1 MNNTNVIQ
9 EVKFYDIYLDNF
21 LHFFNK
27 ILSWFP
33 WLNFYTE
40 DLLMQNIF
48 IIIFFLLLNSRNSY
62 YLLFYFLLIVF
73 NWSVILANYN
83 LEVLTGFLLVV
94 ELTAFLVLLLFL
106 LSINYEGKL
115 NNNKNSLFAG
125 WFFSMLFFLFFL
137 FLQFRPY
144 FFKDL
149 NPISYWDD
157 YYDALNTESM
167 NDLTGLY
174 LFYYSSHI
182 PIFILFIFLI
192 FIASLICVNIG
203 IISKIQVKQS
213 VQPLR
218 DVFNFMKDLLAF
230 NFKRTQNSY
239 HQQKRKATTRFVN
252 SNKPEAIETEEE
264 KLERLEKEKN
274 K

>member
-1 MNNTNVIQ
+1 MNIIVVQ
-9 EVKFYDIYLDNF
+9 QPKFYDIYLEYF
-21 LHFFNK
+21 TSFFGK

-48 IIIFFLLLNSRNSY
+48 ILIFFLLLNSRNSY
-62 YLLFYFLLIVF
+62 YLLSYFLVIVF
-73 NWSVILANYN
+73 NWAVIMANYN

-106 LSINYEGKL
+106 LSINYEGKF
-115 NNNKNSLFAG
+115 NNNKNSLFVG

-144 FFKDL
+144 FFKSL
-149 NPISYWDD
+149 NPISHWDD

-182 PIFILFIFLI
+182 PIFILFTFLI
-192 FIASLICVNIG
+192 FVASLICVNIG
-203 IISKIQVKQS
+203 IVSKVQVKQS

-218 DVFNFMKDLLAF
+218 DIFNFMKDLLAF
-230 NFKRTQNSY
+230 NFKRTQNSHY
-239 HQQKRKATTRFVN
+239 QQKRKATTRFVN
-252 SNKPEAIETEEE
+252 SSKPEAIETEEE
-264 KLERLEKEKN
+264 KIEREKN
-274 K
+274 E

>member
-1 MNNTNVIQ
+1 MNTYIL
-9 EVKFYDIYLDNF
+9 EKPKLHEIYLEYL

-48 IIIFFLLLNSRNSY
+48 IIVFLLLLNSRNSY
-62 YLLFYFLLIVF
+62 YLLSYFLIIVF
-73 NWSVILANYN
+73 NWCVIIANYN
-83 LEVLTGFLLVV
+83 LEVLTGFLIVV

-106 LSINYEGKL
+106 LSINYEGKF

-125 WFFSMLFFLFFL
+125 WFFSVLFFLFFL
-137 FLQFRPY
+137 FLHFRPY
-144 FFKDL
+144 FFKAL

-157 YYDALNTESM
+157 YYDALATESM

-182 PIFILFIFLI
+182 PIFILFTFLI
-192 FIASLICVNIG
+192 FVASLICVNIG

-239 HQQKRKATTRFVN
+239 RQQKRKATTRFVN
-252 SNKPEAIETEEE
+252 SSKPEAVETEEE
-264 KLERLEKEKN
+264 KLEREQNE
-274 K
+274 